1 MVDAERAGARLAR
14 LEKLI
19 ENLDAIRI
27 EGEDN
32 YLTEEQ
38 LRMRAER
45 QLELAVQIC
54 IDTGT
59 QLVIERSV
67 RPPESYADVFRA
79 MAEAELLP
87 KDLAARLEQAAKQ
100 RNLLVHLYMDIDDRK
115 VFSSLE
121 SLDDLREFAKVVA
134 AQID

>member
-1 MVDAERAGARLAR
+1 LVDAERAGARLAR

-45 QLELAVQIC
+45 QLELAV
-54 IDTGT
+54 
-59 QLVIERSV
+59 
-67 RPPESYADVFRA
+67 
-79 MAEAELLP
+79 
-87 KDLAARLEQAAKQ
+87 
-100 RNLLVHLYMDIDDRK
+100 LVHLCMDIDDRK

-134 AQID
+134 VQIA

>member
-1 MVDAERAGARLAR
+1 LVDAERAGARLAR

-19 ENLDAIRI
+19 ENLGAIRI

-79 MAEAELLP
+79 MAEA
-87 KDLAARLEQAAKQ
+87 
-100 RNLLVHLYMDIDDRK
+100 DRK

-134 AQID
+134 TQID